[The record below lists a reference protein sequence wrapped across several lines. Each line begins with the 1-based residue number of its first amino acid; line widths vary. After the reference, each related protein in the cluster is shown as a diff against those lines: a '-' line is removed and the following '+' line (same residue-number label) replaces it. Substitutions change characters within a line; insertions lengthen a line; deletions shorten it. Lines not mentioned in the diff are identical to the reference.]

1 MMDGWMDHTNGCYVC
16 SSAFFLFFDTEK
28 RNRYARNAGAI
39 CLFDA
44 MVNPV

>member
-1 MMDGWMDHTNGCYVC
+1 MMDGSYERMLC
-16 SSAFFLFFDTEK
+16 SSAFFFFFDTEK
-28 RNRYARNAGAI
+28 SNRYARNAGAI